1 MGMYLFFDTETT
13 GLPKRWNAPVTD
25 VDNWPRLV
33 QLAWISYDNQGAMLN
48 SRNVIIRPDGFI
60 IPTEVSRLHG
70 ITTFMAKEKGIPLSE
85 VMEEFAMQIDAA
97 ELLIGHNIN
106 FDECIVGAEFER
118 LHMMTTLFLKP
129 KCCTMRSA
137 TNYCKLP
144 GKKGF
149 KPPKLMELHK
159 ILFGEGFDDA
169 HNALA
174 DVKATAKCFWE
185 LLRRGVPLRS

>member
-1 MGMYLFFDTETT
+1 MYLFFDTETT

-33 QLAWISYDNQGAMLN
+33 QVAWITYDNQGNKLN
-48 SRNVIIRPDGFI
+48 SRDLIIRPEGFV
-60 IPTEVSRLHG
+60 IPPEVSRLHG
-70 ITTFMAKEKGIPLSE
+70 ITTLMAKEKGVPLQE
-85 VMEEFAMQIDAA
+85 AMDEFAEQVDAA
-97 ELLIGHNIN
+97 ELLVGHNIS

-118 LHMMTTLFLKP
+118 LRMMTTLFLKP

-144 GKKGF
+144 GKRGF
-149 KPPKLMELHK
+149 KPPKLMELHQM
-159 ILFGEGFDDA
+159 LFGEGFDDA

-174 DVKATAKCFWE
+174 DVEATARCFWE
-185 LLRRGVPLRS
+185 LLRRGVSLRS